1 MPDSSEN
8 ESMDGTAFDGMS
20 TESLQDILYRDSLT
34 ADSGDADMDTILHIM
49 EVVARREKDSPNSH
63 IPDAD
68 AALASFHKN
77 YEPLARGGRSLYETD
92 EPLAQNTSS
101 SPDDPF
107 KSSQSPRR
115 TRKPK
120 RFRRI
125 TSIAAAV
132 FVVIFIG
139 SVTAQALGLNLWGAI
154 ARWTS
159 ETFGLFTDRIAAQE
173 SGRAQQV
180 PEQLQKLHN
189 LLQENEVATA
199 RLPTYIPDRYAEFDT
214 NMTENPGYTDFTC
227 LLENEETSTYLI
239 VQYRLHRDAPYTPLY
254 EKDEASPDVY
264 THNGID
270 FYILTNMD
278 AYCAVWSIGHLEG
291 FISGAASR
299 GELTVILDSIG
310 E

>member
-8 ESMDGTAFDGMS
+8 ESMYGTAFDGMS

-49 EVVARREKDSPNSH
+49 EVVARREKDSPDSH

-107 KSSQSPRR
+107 KRSQSPRR

>member
-1 MPDSSEN
+1 MPDSSEK

-34 ADSGDADMDTILHIM
+34 ADSGDADMDTILLIM

-92 EPLAQNTSS
+92 EPLAQNSSS
-101 SPDDPF
+101 SPDAPF
-107 KSSQSPRR
+107 KRSQSPRR

-159 ETFGLFTDRIAAQE
+159 ETFGLAADRIAAQKDPPE
-173 SGRAQQV
+173 ERVA
-180 PEQLQKLHN
+180 EQLEELHN
-189 LLQENEVATA
+189 LMQQYGVATA
-199 RLPTYIPDRYAEFDT
+199 RLPSYVPSSYTKKEVIAA
-214 NMTENPGYTDFTC
+214 ENPGFTDFVCT
-227 LLENEETSTYLI
+227 LDNTETSTRLL
-239 VQYRLHRDAPYTPLY
+239 VQYRLHRDAPYSPLY

-270 FYILTNMD
+270 FYILTNKD

>member
-8 ESMDGTAFDGMS
+8 ESMYGTAFDGMS

-107 KSSQSPRR
+107 KRSQSPRR

-227 LLENEETSTYLI
+227 LMKSEETPTRLL
-239 VQYRLHRDAPYTPLY
+239 VQYRLHRDAPYSPLY

>member
-1 MPDSSEN
+1 MPDSSEK

-92 EPLAQNTSS
+92 EPLAQNSSS

-107 KSSQSPRR
+107 KRSQSPRR

-139 SVTAQALGLNLWGAI
+139 SATAQALGLNLWGAI

-173 SGRAQQV
+173 DHPEEQV
-180 PEQLQKLHN
+180 AEQLVTLQKLLFEH
-189 LLQENEVATA
+189 EVVTA
-199 RLPTYIPDRYAEFDT
+199 RLPSYIPDRYAEFDT
-214 NMTENPGYTDFTC
+214 TVTENPGYTDFAC
-227 LLENEETSTYLI
+227 LMKSGETPTDLI

-270 FYILTNMD
+270 FYILTNKD
-278 AYCAVWSIGHLEG
+278 AYCAVWSLGHLEG

>member
-34 ADSGDADMDTILHIM
+34 ADSSDADMDTILHIM

-92 EPLAQNTSS
+92 EPLAQSTSS

-107 KSSQSPRR
+107 KRSQSPRR

-159 ETFGLFTDRIAAQE
+159 ETFGLSTDRIAAQE
-173 SGRAQQV
+173 NHPEEPVA
-180 PEQLQKLHN
+180 EQLEELHD
-189 LLQENEVATA
+189 LLQQYEVATA
-199 RLPTYIPDRYAEFDT
+199 RLPSYIPNEYTKDKAFVA
-214 NMTENPGYTDFTC
+214 ENPGYTDFVCVLDDT
-227 LLENEETSTYLI
+227 ETATQMV
-239 VQYRLHRDAPYTPLY
+239 VQYRLHRDAPYSPLY

>member
-34 ADSGDADMDTILHIM
+34 ADSSDADMDTILHIM

-107 KSSQSPRR
+107 KRSQSPRR

-159 ETFGLFTDRIAAQE
+159 ETFGLSTDRIAAQE
-173 SGRAQQV
+173 NHPEEQV
-180 PEQLQKLHN
+180 AEQLKDLHD
-189 LLQENEVATA
+189 LLQQYEVATA
-199 RLPTYIPDRYAEFDT
+199 RLPSYIPDQYAELYT
-214 NMTENPGYTDFTC
+214 TVTENPGYIDFAC
-227 LLENEETSTYLI
+227 LMKSEETPTDLI
-239 VQYRLHRDAPYTPLY
+239 VQYRLHRDAPYSPLY

-264 THNGID
+264 THDGID
-270 FYILTNMD
+270 FYILTNKD

>member
-8 ESMDGTAFDGMS
+8 ESMYGTAFDGMS

-159 ETFGLFTDRIAAQE
+159 ETFGLAADRIAAQKDPPE
-173 SGRAQQV
+173 ERVA
-180 PEQLQKLHN
+180 EQLEKLHD
-189 LLQENEVATA
+189 LLQQYGVVTA
-199 RLPTYIPDRYAEFDT
+199 RLPSYIPNEYTKDKAFVA
-214 NMTENPGYTDFTC
+214 ENPGYTDFVCVLDDT
-227 LLENEETSTYLI
+227 ETATQMV
-239 VQYRLHRDAPYTPLY
+239 VQYRLHRDAPYSPLY

>member
-34 ADSGDADMDTILHIM
+34 ADSSDADMDTILHIM

-107 KSSQSPRR
+107 KRSQSPRR

-159 ETFGLFTDRIAAQE
+159 ETFGLSTDRIAAQE
-173 SGRAQQV
+173 NHPEEPVA
-180 PEQLQKLHN
+180 EQLEELHD
-189 LLQENEVATA
+189 LLQQYEVATA
-199 RLPTYIPDRYAEFDT
+199 RLPSYIPNEYTKDKAFVA
-214 NMTENPGYTDFTC
+214 ENPGYTDFVCVLDDT
-227 LLENEETSTYLI
+227 ETATQMV
-239 VQYRLHRDAPYTPLY
+239 VQYRLHRDAPYSPLY

-264 THNGID
+264 THDGID
-270 FYILTNMD
+270 FYILTNKD
-278 AYCAVWSIGHLEG
+278 AYCAAWSIGHLEG

>member
-34 ADSGDADMDTILHIM
+34 ADSSDADMDTILHIM

-107 KSSQSPRR
+107 KRSQSPRR